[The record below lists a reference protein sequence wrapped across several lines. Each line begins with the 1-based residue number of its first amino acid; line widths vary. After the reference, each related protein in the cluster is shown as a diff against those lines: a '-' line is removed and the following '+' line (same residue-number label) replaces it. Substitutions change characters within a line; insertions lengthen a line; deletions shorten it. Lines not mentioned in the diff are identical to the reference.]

1 MNATCPGC
9 QSRLR
14 VADSLAGKRA
24 KCSKCGAMLEIPKA
38 PPAEDASGTA
48 PAPEPQRE
56 GGAPPEPPSP
66 VPGGSAAASPS
77 QAGHCGK
84 SADSGPSFSGNP
96 STFEGDCPFV
106 TAYWMKR
113 SLPSGSA
120 TTGWPTRGVCKVGL
134 AGVDGEVNAAVG
146 VEAERSD
153 AIPRRAVAVG
163 HLVFA
168 NGVRA
173 NIQVDGPDADMAT
186 GVRVIGSEGFMEVG
200 WDGQYGRAVV
210 YKEPEWKPPVLED
223 KAEDHVLGVVR
234 NAVDCLESGEEPV
247 LSYRKTLRATE
258 IIFAFYES
266 VRRHARVELPLEGVT
281 DNPFIAMLEAGE
293 FARGHKNH
301 E

>member
-1 MNATCPGC
+1 M
-9 QSRLR
+9 
-14 VADSLAGKRA
+14 
-24 KCSKCGAMLEIPKA
+24 
-38 PPAEDASGTA
+38 
-48 PAPEPQRE
+48 
-56 GGAPPEPPSP
+56 
-66 VPGGSAAASPS
+66 
-77 QAGHCGK
+77 
-84 SADSGPSFSGNP
+84 
-96 STFEGDCPFV
+96 
-106 TAYWMKR
+106 
-113 SLPSGSA
+113 
-120 TTGWPTRGVCKVGL
+120 CKVGL